1 MNKLTPHLT
10 PGSPTKL
17 RFANFDIDQA
27 IKRLSVIHNDQ
38 IPFAASVALN
48 KLAFQIAVGQG
59 GKGELR
65 NQVDRY
71 LKGGAE
77 RFTKQGFQYVKSTK
91 KNLQAT
97 IFAELAGTRT
107 SVSGSKDPSSGG
119 GGMKRRYLENII
131 EGGTVLPPDKPGRTN
146 LLQPTKNTPRGAIN
160 KHGNIKPD
168 AYAKYR
174 ANKDRYFYGFPAG
187 KPKTDKFLGLYERV
201 GVKRKKGG
209 TKLKKIFTT
218 GNKSRPIRRLFPA
231 RDIAYR
237 YARQR
242 IMFEFN
248 KALKQAERTRRA

>member
-10 PGSPTKL
+10 PGTTSQL
-17 RFANFDIDQA
+17 RFAKFDIDQA
-27 IKRLSVIHNDQ
+27 IKRLSVMHNDQ
-38 IPFAASVALN
+38 IPFAASMALN

-59 GKGELR
+59 GQGELR
-65 NQVDRY
+65 RQVDKY

-77 RFTKQGFQYVKSTK
+77 RFTKQGFQYLKSTK
-91 KNLQAT
+91 KNLQTT
-97 IFAELAGTRT
+97 IFAELDGGRASVKGETR
-107 SVSGSKDPSSGG
+107 GG
-119 GGMKRRYLENII
+119 GGSGRKRRYLENII
-131 EGGTVLPPDKPGRTN
+131 DGGTVLPPDKPRRTN
-146 LLQPTKNTPRGAIN
+146 LLQPTKDTPRGAIN
-160 KHGNIKPD
+160 KHGNIKKH

-174 ANKDRYFYGFPAG
+174 ANTDRYFYGFPAG

-218 GNKSRPIRRLFPA
+218 GNKSRPIHRLFPA
-231 RDIAYR
+231 RDIAYG
-237 YARQR
+237 YARKR